1 MGSEMCI
8 RDRAGCLRPLTGWLI
23 YIVILTF
30 SHTAFLVWLWLSQ
43 MLRPDFDELANSFID
58 EATFAAID
66 CKKLPETAKDA
77 GVTQYPT
84 FSVLHEVRAC
94 SYANSC
100 VELIL
105 TQYMYV
111 FLVCVSYFA

>member
-1 MGSEMCI
+1 
-8 RDRAGCLRPLTGWLI
+8 
-23 YIVILTF
+23 
-30 SHTAFLVWLWLSQ
+30 

-66 CKKLPETAKDA
+66 CQKLPETAKDA

-94 SYANSC
+94 SYADSC
-100 VELIL
+100 VELML
-105 TQYMYV
+105 THH
-111 FLVCVSYFA
+111 VCIMGVSYLREVCRVRLWVTQRLVWPARKPSSS